1 MGGELGIAADE
12 RLRIESEALTVEVGT
27 AGGAILFAAMRDGR
41 PVLSNGSAAGA
52 SDRTVCFP
60 MVPVCN
66 RVEGNGFS
74 FRGRT
79 YRLAPNANDP
89 LYIHGDGWLGAWRV
103 AGHEAD
109 EVRLA
114 FDKAVADRS
123 PYAYCAEQT
132 IRVEGARLE
141 LRLGVTNR
149 AAEPMPFGLGFHP
162 YFPRTAQT
170 TLQAAA
176 SEWWTEGDGSLPG
189 ERRPVSGAVDFSNA
203 QRLPESRLNNGFEG
217 WDGKA
222 RILWPEI
229 GLGADIAASSNLGRY
244 MIYAP
249 TETPDFFCFEP
260 MSHTPN
266 ALAHADDDLAG
277 LRVLAP
283 GERLEVS
290 MTISVFEAQG

>member
-1 MGGELGIAADE
+1 MGGELSIVGE
-12 RLRIESEALTVEVGT
+12 QRLRIESEALTVEVET
-27 AGGAILFAAMRDGR
+27 AGGAILSAATRDGR
-41 PVLSNGSAAGA
+41 PVLSNGSAVGSA
-52 SDRTVCFP
+52 DRTVCFP

-66 RVEGNGFS
+66 RVEGNAFS
-74 FRGRT
+74 FRGKT
-79 YRLAPNANDP
+79 YRLAPNADDP
-89 LYIHGDGWLGAWRV
+89 LYVHGDGWLGAWRDT
-103 AGHEAD
+103 GHEAD
-109 EVRLA
+109 EVRLM
-114 FDKAVADRS
+114 FDKEVADGG
-123 PYAYCAEQT
+123 PFAYRAEQT
-132 IRVEGARLE
+132 IRVDGTRLE

-170 TLQAAA
+170 TLHAAA
-176 SEWWTEGDGSLPG
+176 SDWWTEGEGSLPSV
-189 ERRPVSGAVDFSNA
+189 RRPISGEVDFSKA
-203 QRLPESRLNNGFEG
+203 RRLPESRLNNGFEG
-217 WDGKA
+217 WEGQA
-222 RILWPEI
+222 RILWPEN
-229 GLGADIAASSNLGRY
+229 GLGADVAASSNLGRY